1 MEFIYTLKPAT
12 YYKQQSNSN
21 KYFIARFKTR
31 KTSHK
36 NVQYGTNANLQ
47 YLQAQNDLLRDIMT
61 LPDSMALSIYKLT
74 LPLAKQQKYEFRV
87 ALFLL

>member
-1 MEFIYTLKPAT
+1 MEFIYTLKT
-12 YYKQQSNSN
+12 DTCYKQQSNSN

-36 NVQYGTNANLQ
+36 NVRYGNNASLQ
-47 YLQAQNDLLRDIMT
+47 YLQAQNNLLRDIMT
-61 LPDSMALSIYKLT
+61 LPTGTIIYKLT
-74 LPLAKQQKYEFRV
+74 LSLAKQQKYEFKV